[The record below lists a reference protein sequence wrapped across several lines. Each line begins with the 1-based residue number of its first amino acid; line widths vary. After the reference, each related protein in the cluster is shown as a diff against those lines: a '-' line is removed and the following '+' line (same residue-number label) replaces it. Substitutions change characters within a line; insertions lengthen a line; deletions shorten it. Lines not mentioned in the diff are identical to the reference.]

1 MVKLRN
7 GIYFRKDLDLQ
18 FSRYPLVTKFSYL
31 LECLQGE
38 ALDIVVGLAFVNQN
52 YEIDIKI
59 LTKRYGFQD
68 VMVKI
73 LQNELQGLECIN
85 FVKNLNVFLLELEL
99 ILMQLENIGES
110 INNRETY
117 LNLLKKLP
125 NWLIKEIINE

>member
-1 MVKLRN
+1 
-7 GIYFRKDLDLQ
+7 
-18 FSRYPLVTKFSYL
+18 
-31 LECLQGE
+31 
-38 ALDIVVGLAFVNQN
+38 
-52 YEIDIKI
+52 
-59 LTKRYGFQD
+59 
-68 VMVKI
+68 MVKI

-125 NWLIKEIINE
+125 NWLIKEIINEE